1 MMRQSGAAN
10 AAQLEIEIL
19 EATPETLEFNVH
31 SCKYAELFTALGEP
45 ELGAMLLCAGDF
57 HVAAVGGS
65 DVQFSR
71 SQTLM
76 QGATHCDFCYRVK
89 R

>member
-1 MMRQSGAAN
+1 MRRSASDN
-10 AAQLEIEIL
+10 APQLEMEML
-19 EATPETLEFNVH
+19 EATPETLRFDVH
-31 SCKYAELFTALGEP
+31 SCKYAELFRALGER

-57 HVAAVGGS
+57 PVAEVGGP
-65 DVQFSR
+65 DVQFTR

-76 QGATHCDFCYRVK
+76 QGATHCDFCYRIK